1 MHDKLL
7 MLSIKLKSFLAD
19 EQGQDLIEYTLV
31 VSLIAFAAVSGMH
44 TLANDINT
52 TFNHVGTRFTSIMGS

>member
-1 MHDKLL
+1 MKTLL
-7 MLSIKLKSFLAD
+7 CNFVKD

-31 VSLIAFAAVSGMH
+31 LSLIAFAAIAAMH

-52 TFNHVGTRFTSIMGS
+52 TFNHVGTRFTSTMGS